1 MNVCVAHL
9 QMNACV
15 AKNFG
20 AWTEKVGHP
29 CPTFMAHPTRVGRR
43 VGALHKKL
51 GHPCTKPT
59 NYVLVRNGQYPLDF
73 GFLVFFDRPFLI
85 AFMSPARNIRTARST
100 EFNNQA
106 YNYENFEYPYL
117 TCRPSRPVT
126 SKLT

>member
-51 GHPCTKPT
+51 GHPWLRLYMVHVHYNELDAIYAFNFQPSQCLY
-59 NYVLVRNGQYPLDF
+59 YVIIR
-73 GFLVFFDRPFLI
+73 I
-85 AFMSPARNIRTARST
+85 IKHMSHQAHYSETAIS
-100 EFNNQA
+100 
-106 YNYENFEYPYL
+106 
-117 TCRPSRPVT
+117 
-126 SKLT
+126 

>member
-51 GHPCTKPT
+51 GHPWFTGIS
-59 NYVLVRNGQYPLDF
+59 YVFTGWGTHDF
-73 GFLVFFDRPFLI
+73 LQLRL
-85 AFMSPARNIRTARST
+85 
-100 EFNNQA
+100 
-106 YNYENFEYPYL
+106 
-117 TCRPSRPVT
+117 
-126 SKLT
+126 

>member
-43 VGALHKKL
+43 VGALHKKQ
-51 GHPCTKPT
+51 KKSK
-59 NYVLVRNGQYPLDF
+59 Q
-73 GFLVFFDRPFLI
+73 
-85 AFMSPARNIRTARST
+85 
-100 EFNNQA
+100 
-106 YNYENFEYPYL
+106 L
-117 TCRPSRPVT
+117 TVCILQKVT
-126 SKLT
+126 

>member
-9 QMNACV
+9 EVNVCV

-51 GHPCTKPT
+51 GHPCPIGYKIVALLFS
-59 NYVLVRNGQYPLDF
+59 VL
-73 GFLVFFDRPFLI
+73 
-85 AFMSPARNIRTARST
+85 
-100 EFNNQA
+100 FN
-106 YNYENFEYPYL
+106 
-117 TCRPSRPVT
+117 
-126 SKLT
+126 

>member
-51 GHPCTKPT
+51 GHPWFNLIKQLTEVSWT
-59 NYVLVRNGQYPLDF
+59 NIAGRFSLL
-73 GFLVFFDRPFLI
+73 LFF
-85 AFMSPARNIRTARST
+85 IRKCN
-100 EFNNQA
+100 EGKLEMG
-106 YNYENFEYPYL
+106 YEMMICSF
-117 TCRPSRPVT
+117 
-126 SKLT
+126 

>member
-51 GHPCTKPT
+51 GHPCPSGRLLIMVVDFVEL
-59 NYVLVRNGQYPLDF
+59 NLRHIVMSALNDPPLDA
-73 GFLVFFDRPFLI
+73 LL
-85 AFMSPARNIRTARST
+85 N
-100 EFNNQA
+100 
-106 YNYENFEYPYL
+106 
-117 TCRPSRPVT
+117 
-126 SKLT
+126 